1 MKDSYIK
8 NFFKSQNKLIKR
20 VILVSNDITLIFVSL
35 ITSSFIITEN
45 YSISS
50 GMSFWIILLTGS
62 IFYYKGMHNNV
73 VKNIGLQ
80 YVYTSMGVILSIFFV
95 YSLVIGFILEDIILS
110 KVVFISGF
118 IVSFLIILSRI
129 VAKFLLYE
137 NNNFKEKIIL
147 YTDYDD
153 ISNAVNLAA
162 NSKNFELVGIINLK
176 KKNKG
181 RLVDNIEIF
190 GIDNFTKLAKKY
202 NVSKLFI
209 VSTSNIKDLD
219 KDLFKQI
226 TSLPIQVFK
235 IPDLNDIISKKDS
248 FSDLKHL
255 SLEDFIAREVDDRIV
270 LKPGNDEIIKDKIV
284 LVTGAGGSI
293 GSVLS
298 KQVIANKPKLLII
311 IDNSEFALFKIES
324 EIAKIKCDIEVI
336 SRLINIADENSLSS
350 VFHEFNID
358 TVYHAA
364 AYKHVNIL
372 ENEIRAAMINNIIGT
387 HNLLT
392 KCHSNDVKKF
402 VMISTDKAAT
412 PTTVMGKTKKFC
424 ELIVKYFD
432 NKNEDSAYLSV
443 RFGNV
448 FNSSGSVIQIFKD
461 QIEKGED
468 LTLTNTEVDRFF
480 MSIQEAVKL
489 VIRASQMSKG
499 GEVFVLDM
507 GTPIKILDIAKRMI
521 HLSGNTIKTDSNP
534 SGDIGII
541 ITGLKK
547 GEKMHEIL
555 SENPIES
562 TKNSQIMISTDDRK
576 MRDIEKSMEII
587 TDAIN
592 RNDVQTM
599 KEILDITVYK

>member
-1 MKDSYIK
+1 MRLTLST
-8 NFFKSQNKLIKR
+8 FF
-20 VILVSNDITLIFVSL
+20 IF
-35 ITSSFIITEN
+35 SFII
-45 YSISS
+45 
-50 GMSFWIILLTGS
+50 
-62 IFYYKGMHNNV
+62 
-73 VKNIGLQ
+73 
-80 YVYTSMGVILSIFFV
+80 
-95 YSLVIGFILEDIILS
+95 GFIFKDIILS

-118 IVSFLIILSRI
+118 IVFFLIILSRI
-129 VAKFLLYE
+129 MAKFLLYE
-137 NNNFKEKIIL
+137 DTSPKEKIIL
-147 YTDYDD
+147 YTDYED
-153 ISNAVNLAA
+153 ISEAVNLAV
-162 NSKNFELVGIINLK
+162 NSKNFELIGIINLK
-176 KKNKG
+176 KKNKD
-181 RLVDNIEIF
+181 RLVDNIKIF
-190 GIDNFTKLAKKY
+190 GIHDFTKLAEKH
-202 NVSKLFI
+202 NVGKLFI
-209 VSTSNIKDLD
+209 ISTRNIKDLD

-255 SLEDFIAREVDDRIV
+255 SLEDFIARDIDDKIT
-270 LKPGNDEIIKDKIV
+270 LTAGSDKTIKDKIV

-293 GSVLS
+293 GSVLA
-298 KQVIANKPKLLII
+298 KQVLVNNPKLLII
-311 IDNSEFALFKIES
+311 LDNSEFALFKIKS
-324 EIAKIKCDIEVI
+324 ELARIKCDIKII
-336 SRLINIADENSLSS
+336 SRLANIADEHSLTSI
-350 VFHEFNID
+350 FQEFNIE

-372 ENEIRAAMINNIIGT
+372 ENEIRAAMMNNIIGT
-387 HNLLT
+387 YNLLT
-392 KCHSNDVKKF
+392 KCYSNGIKKF

-424 ELIVKYFD
+424 ELIVKHFD
-432 NKNEDSAYLSV
+432 NKNQDSSYLSV

-468 LTLTNTEVDRFF
+468 LTLTNPGVDRFF

-489 VIRASQMSKG
+489 VIQASQIGKG

-507 GTPIKILDIAKRMI
+507 GAPLKIIDIAKRMI

-534 SGDIGII
+534 TGDIGII

-555 SENPIES
+555 SENPINS
-562 TKNSQIMISTDDRK
+562 TKNPHIMISTDDRK
-576 MRDIEKSMEII
+576 MIDIDKSMGII

-592 RNDVQTM
+592 RNDVQAM